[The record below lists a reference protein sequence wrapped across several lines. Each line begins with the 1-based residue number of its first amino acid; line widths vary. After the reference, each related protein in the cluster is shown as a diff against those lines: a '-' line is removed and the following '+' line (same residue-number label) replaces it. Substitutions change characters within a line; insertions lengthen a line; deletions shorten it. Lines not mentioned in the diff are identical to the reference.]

1 MSKREKPVLR
11 TSIGGQALIEGI
23 MMKGSK
29 KAALAVRKKN
39 GEIET
44 ECKDLPEKKWYQ
56 KCPFVRGIFNFVA
69 QLKDGMSYMN
79 KSMEI
84 SGYMEDDDEG
94 PSKFEKWLEKTFGKS
109 IMSVVSVIGAVF
121 GVGLAVL
128 LFIFLPT
135 WLFTGFQALFGD
147 TDISPFRS
155 LFEGVIKILIYIL
168 YLWLTSLMKDIRR
181 TYEYHGAEHK
191 TIAAYEAG
199 EEITVENVKKHIRFH
214 PRCGTSFIF
223 LVLAISIL
231 VTTLV
236 PINSEQFALWFGVGK
251 FAADLMRAVCKILL
265 LPLVVG
271 ISYEVIKLAGRYDNI
286 ATKIISAP
294 GLALQRLTTRE
305 PDEGQIECA
314 IAAITPVLPEK
325 GEEGR
330 EDKW

>member
-11 TSIGGQALIEGI
+11 TNIGGQALIEGI
-23 MMKGSK
+23 MMKGPK

-84 SGYMEDDDEG
+84 SGYMEEDDEE

-199 EEITVENVKKHIRFH
+199 EELTVENVKKHIRFH
-214 PRCGTSFIF
+214 PRCGTSFM
-223 LVLAISIL
+223 IL
-231 VTTLV
+231 
-236 PINSEQFALWFGVGK
+236 
-251 FAADLMRAVCKILL
+251 MLL
-265 LPLVVG
+265 LGIIVGFFIPFSNPILRTVVKLLCIPIIVNIG
-271 ISYEVIKLAGRYDNI
+271 YEVQKACARHDNMLCR
-286 ATKIISAP
+286 IITAP
-294 GLALQRLTTRE
+294 GLWMQRITVKE
-305 PDEGQIECA
+305 PDDKMIEAA
-314 IAAITPVLPEK
+314 IAALQAVIPEN
-325 GEEGR
+325 GE
-330 EDKW
+330 DLLK

>member
-23 MMKGSK
+23 MMKGPK

-84 SGYMEDDDEG
+84 SGYMEEDDEE

-199 EEITVENVKKHIRFH
+199 EELTVENVKKHIRFH
-214 PRCGTSFIF
+214 PRCGTSFM
-223 LVLAISIL
+223 IL
-231 VTTLV
+231 
-236 PINSEQFALWFGVGK
+236 
-251 FAADLMRAVCKILL
+251 MLL
-265 LPLVVG
+265 LGIIVG
-271 ISYEVIKLAGRYDNI
+271 FFIPFSNPILRTAVKLLCIPIIVNIGYEVQKACARHDNMLCR
-286 ATKIISAP
+286 IITAP
-294 GLALQRLTTRE
+294 GLWMQRITVKE
-305 PDEGQIECA
+305 PDDKMIEAA
-314 IAAITPVLPEK
+314 IAALQAVIPEN
-325 GEEGR
+325 GE
-330 EDKW
+330 DLLK

>member
-23 MMKGSK
+23 MMKGAK
-29 KAALAVRKKN
+29 KVAMAVRNKN

-44 ECKDLPEKKWYQ
+44 ECEELPDRKLYQ
-56 KCPFVRGIFNFVA
+56 KIPFLRGIFNFVI
-69 QLKDGMSYMN
+69 QLKEGMKYMN
-79 KSMEI
+79 KSMEK
-84 SGYMEDDDEG
+84 SGYMEDEE

-109 IMSVVSVIGAVF
+109 IISVVSVVGAVL

-135 WLFTGFQALFGD
+135 WLFTGVQALFGGR
-147 TDISPFRS
+147 DISPFRS
-155 LFEGVIKILIYIL
+155 LFEGVVKILIYIL
-168 YLWLTSLMKDIRR
+168 YLWLTTFIKDIRR

-199 EEITVENVKKHIRFH
+199 EELTVENVKKHIRFH

-236 PINSEQFALWFGVGK
+236 PVNSEQFVIWFGVGK
-251 FAADLMRAVCKILL
+251 FVADLMRAACKILL

-271 ISYEVIKLAGRYDNI
+271 ISYELIKLAGRYDNI
-286 ATKIISAP
+286 FTRIISAP

-305 PDEGQIECA
+305 PNEGQIECA

-325 GEEGR
+325 GKEGR